1 MTELDLL
8 KLYRTM
14 YLIRRTE
21 ERLEELYRQGE
32 VYGSL
37 HLCIGQEATVTG
49 ALAALRP
56 DDYMTCTYR
65 GHGAVLA
72 KGTPVRAVFAELM
85 GRRTGC
91 CKGRGGSML
100 LTDLSVG
107 NLGATGIVGAGIP
120 IAVGAALGAR
130 LSGSDRVAI
139 TFFGDGAANQGVFHE
154 ALNLAAV
161 WKAPCIFFCE
171 NNQYAEMTPI
181 RKEVAV
187 DRLADRACAY
197 GFPGVVVDGNDVEAV
212 FEVTAEAAA
221 RARAGEGP
229 TLIEAVTYRLC
240 GHMFGDPE
248 TYRSREEVEAW
259 RRRDPLLLARERL
272 LGRGLGPEAI
282 QALEAQV
289 EAEIEAAIQFAR
301 QSPEPEPEEAL
312 DYVYA

>member
-1 MTELDLL
+1 
-8 KLYRTM
+8 
-14 YLIRRTE
+14 
-21 ERLEELYRQGE
+21 
-32 VYGSL
+32 
-37 HLCIGQEATVTG
+37 
-49 ALAALRP
+49 
-56 DDYMTCTYR
+56 
-65 GHGAVLA
+65 
-72 KGTPVRAVFAELM
+72 
-85 GRRTGC
+85 
-91 CKGRGGSML
+91 
-100 LTDLSVG
+100 
-107 NLGATGIVGAGIP
+107 
-120 IAVGAALGAR
+120 
-130 LSGSDRVAI
+130 VAI

-212 FEVTAEAAA
+212 FKVTAEAAA